1 MKRVVASLCIC
12 WAAFCGTQSNTAPLV
27 FGMTPQEASIAL
39 GVPLVYHSGGSGS
52 EIYLA
57 YGSPGIPGFY
67 PVDSALALQ
76 FRKGQLTDGKRIG
89 ACAARGRSEDR
100 MSARPIA
107 LSILDLSPV
116 AAGSS
121 GAVSLRNSLD
131 LARLADGLGF
141 TRYWVAEH
149 HNLPS
154 IASSAPD
161 IMIGQIAA
169 ATARI
174 RVGSGGVMLPN
185 HAPLMVAERFKVLEA
200 LFPGRIDLG
209 IGRAPGT
216 DPVTSY
222 ALRRRQDAG
231 GDDDF
236 LERFQELLLFE
247 SNAFPEGHPFRSVR
261 AMPQDVALPPIWLL
275 GSSGYSAQLAA
286 MVGAGFSFAHHFADH
301 DAVAAMLSYR
311 DRFKPSPARATPY
324 AILACAAVCA
334 DSDAEAERLAATI
347 DLNFVRRSRGEY
359 LPLASP
365 QEAAAYPYSPAERG
379 LIARNRA
386 RLFVGAKPTVL
397 ERLREM
403 IAATKAD
410 EVMVTTMIYDHAA
423 RRHSYELLAEAFGLR
438 ALKDNEVP
446 AAAGPL

>member
-1 MKRVVASLCIC
+1 M
-12 WAAFCGTQSNTAPLV
+12 AP
-27 FGMTPQEASIAL
+27 
-39 GVPLVYHSGGSGS
+39 
-52 EIYLA
+52 
-57 YGSPGIPGFY
+57 
-67 PVDSALALQ
+67 
-76 FRKGQLTDGKRIG
+76 
-89 ACAARGRSEDR
+89 
-100 MSARPIA
+100 

-116 AAGSS
+116 AAGST
-121 GAVSLRNSLD
+121 GAQSLRNSLD
-131 LARLADGLGF
+131 LARLADRLGY

-169 ATARI
+169 ATERM

-209 IGRAPGT
+209 LGRAPGT

-222 ALRRRQDAG
+222 ALRRRQDTG

-236 LERFQELLLFE
+236 LQRFQELILFE
-247 SNAFPEGHPFRSVR
+247 NNAFPEGHPFRAIR

-286 MVGAGFSFAHHFADH
+286 MVGAGYSFAHHFADH
-301 DAVAAMLSYR
+301 DPVEAMLSYR
-311 DRFKPSPARATPY
+311 EQFKPRAALASEASGQRGDSIVRAAPY

-334 DSDAEAERLAATI
+334 DSDAEAERLASTI
-347 DLNFVRRSRGEY
+347 DLNFVRRRRGEY
-359 LPLASP
+359 LPLESP
-365 QEAAAYPYSPAERG
+365 EQAVAYPYSPAERG

-386 RLFVGAKPTVL
+386 RLFVGSKATVR
-397 ERLREM
+397 ERLEAM

-423 RRHSYELLAEAFGLR
+423 RRHSYELLAEAF
-438 ALKDNEVP
+438 ALH
-446 AAAGPL
+446 A